1 MANTIDYDTRLKAG
15 SYVTFTSR
23 YKTSSVV
30 FYGDDRKTTF
40 TTYKRTTIPAS
51 ETDTFLTVTTPIE
64 FRPDIVS
71 YKAYGTPDY
80 WWKILEFNGISD
92 IYDFRAGLNIRIPTN
107 LV

>member
-1 MANTIDYDTRLKAG
+1 MANTIDYDTRLKAA

-23 YKTSSVV
+23 YKTSDVI

-40 TTYKRTTIPAS
+40 TTYKRNEIPAS
-51 ETDTFLTVTTPIE
+51 ETDTFMTITKPTE
-64 FRPDIVS
+64 FRPDLVS

-80 WWKILEFNGISD
+80 WWKILEFNQIAD
-92 IYDFRAGLNIRIPTN
+92 IYNFKAGLNIRIPTN